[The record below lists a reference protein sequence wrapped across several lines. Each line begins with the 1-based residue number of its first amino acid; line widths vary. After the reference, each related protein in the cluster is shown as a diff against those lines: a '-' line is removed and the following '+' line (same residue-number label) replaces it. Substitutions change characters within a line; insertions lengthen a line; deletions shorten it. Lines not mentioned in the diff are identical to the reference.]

1 MQYEEEYVREFACDP
16 ELLFHKAPFNKSE
29 EELSQKKRK
38 KNRKRVLNDEIEAE
52 IEGFYYVSDFFFFLK
67 RKSKM

>member
-16 ELLFHKAPFNKSE
+16 ELIYRKAHFDQND
-29 EELSQKKRK
+29 ELSYKKIK

-52 IEGFYYVSDFFFFLK
+52 IEGFYYVSFSIFSQK
-67 RKSKM
+67 KK